1 LTVLDGR
8 PPRLAR
14 RGAAA
19 RRARQLADAGG
30 RSDAAAELH
39 RRGLVRAADLR
50 AMGVHPEAEPVAG
63 DWLADPGHWAELG
76 RRLREFVEQHGK
88 DHPMDPGVPPEAA
101 RRALGLPDR
110 ALVEALVSEP
120 LTRRDGRIYGRS
132 TRPSLPPRIRKA
144 VDAVR
149 RDLHHTPFRA
159 PDAGRLSDL
168 GLTANVLAAA
178 VAAGSLL
185 KVTDGIVL
193 LPGAPEHAASLLAR
207 LEQPF
212 TLSQARQALDTT
224 RRVAVPL
231 LEYLDA
237 HGLTRR
243 LDNTLRTVS
252 PPANGG

>member
-1 LTVLDGR
+1 
-8 PPRLAR
+8 
-14 RGAAA
+14 
-19 RRARQLADAGG
+19 
-30 RSDAAAELH
+30 
-39 RRGLVRAADLR
+39 
-50 AMGVHPEAEPVAG
+50 
-63 DWLADPGHWAELG
+63 
-76 RRLREFVEQHGK
+76 
-88 DHPMDPGVPPEAA
+88 MDPGVPPEAA

-110 ALVEALVSEP
+110 ALVEALVAEP
-120 LTRRDGRIYGRS
+120 LTRRDGRLYGSS

-144 VDAVR
+144 VEAVR
-149 RDLHHTPFRA
+149 RDLHHAPFRA
-159 PDAGRLSDL
+159 PEAGRLSEL

-185 KVTDGIVL
+185 RVADGVVL
-193 LPGAPEHAASLLAR
+193 LPGAPERAASLLAR

-237 HGLTRR
+237 RGLTRR

-252 PPANGG
+252 TPSPTS